1 MKYYIIAGEASGDL
15 HGANL
20 LSELKKLDS
29 EASFRC
35 WGGDKMQA
43 QGAVIAKHIKDLAF
57 MGFVE
62 VLMNIRTI
70 TKNIR
75 FCKDDILNHR
85 PDVLIL
91 IDYPGFN
98 LRMAEFA
105 HKNGIKVFYYISP
118 TVWAWKEGRVEIV
131 KRAVDK
137 MFVIL
142 PFEKPFYAK
151 HNCEVDY
158 EGHPL
163 IDEIEKIKKEIPSYE
178 DFIKENNLSGK
189 PIIACLP
196 GSRKQEISKML
207 SVMLTMQK
215 HFPEYELVIAGAPNL
230 SEEYYNSIC
239 NLNGAKI
246 ISGKTYHLL
255 HHAKVGLI
263 KSGTSTLEAAL
274 FNLPEVCCYSANAAS
289 IWIAKKFVNI
299 KYFSLPNL
307 IMDKKVITELLQEQ
321 LTEENLKT
329 ELQLVIQEGTHR
341 TEMLNNFEQLN
352 QLLGGTGAS
361 ERIAKKMYSYLITK
375 N

>member
-1 MKYYIIAGEASGDL
+1 MKYYVIAGEASGDL

-43 QGAVIAKHIKDLAF
+43 QGAVVAKHIKDLAF

-70 TKNIR
+70 TKNIK
-75 FCKDDILNHR
+75 FCKEDILAHR

-118 TVWAWKEGRVEIV
+118 TIWAWKEGRVEIV

-178 DFIKENNLSGK
+178 DFIKENKLSGK

-207 SVMLTMQK
+207 SVMLKMQN
-215 HFPEYELVIAGAPNL
+215 HYPEYELVIAGAPNL
-230 SEEYYNSIC
+230 SEAYYNSIC

-274 FNLPEVCCYSANAAS
+274 FNLPEVCCYSANATT
-289 IWIAKKFVNI
+289 IWIARQFVKI

-307 IMDKKVITELLQEQ
+307 IMDKKVITELLQGE
-321 LTEENLKT
+321 LTEENLKN
-329 ELQLVIQEGTHR
+329 ELQLIIQEGKHR
-341 TEMLNNFEQLN
+341 TEMLNNFAQLN
-352 QLLGGTGAS
+352 EMLGGKGAS
-361 ERIAKKMYSYLITK
+361 ERIAKKMYFYLTSK

>member
-1 MKYYIIAGEASGDL
+1 MKYYVIAGEASGDL

-35 WGGDKMQA
+35 WGGDKMQSE
-43 QGAVIAKHIKDLAF
+43 GAVIAKHIKDLAF

-75 FCKDDILNHR
+75 FCKEDILNHR

-105 HKNGIKVFYYISP
+105 HKHGIKVFYYISP
-118 TVWAWKEGRVEIV
+118 TIWAWKEGRVEIV

-163 IDEIEKIKKEIPSYE
+163 IDEIEKIKKEIPSY
-178 DFIKENNLSGK
+178 DNFIKENKLSGK

-207 SVMLTMQK
+207 SVMLKMQN
-215 HFPEYELVIAGAPNL
+215 HFPDHELVIAGAPNL

-274 FNLPEVCCYSANAAS
+274 FNLPEVCCYSANATT
-289 IWIAKKFVNI
+289 IWIARQFVKI

-307 IMDKKVITELLQEQ
+307 IMDKKVITELLQGE
-321 LTEENLKT
+321 LTETNLKN
-329 ELQLVIQEGTHR
+329 ELQLVIQEGEHR
-341 TEMLNNFEQLN
+341 TAMLDNFAQLN
-352 QLLGGTGAS
+352 QMLGGTGAS
-361 ERIAKKMYSYLITK
+361 ERIAKKMYSYLTIK

>member
-29 EASFRC
+29 QASFRC
-35 WGGDKMQA
+35 WGGDKMKA
-43 QGAVIAKHIKDLAF
+43 EGAEIVKHISELAF
-57 MGFVE
+57 MGFAE
-62 VLMNIRTI
+62 VLLNIKTI
-70 TKNIR
+70 TKNIK
-75 FCKDDILNHR
+75 FCKEEILNHR

-98 LRMAEFA
+98 LRIAEFA

-118 TVWAWKEGRVEIV
+118 TIWAWKESRVEIV

-151 HNCEVDY
+151 HHCDVDY

-163 IDEIEKIKKEIPSYE
+163 IDEIEKIKKEIPSFE
-178 DFIKENNLSGK
+178 DFVKENKLSGK

-196 GSRKQEISKML
+196 GSRKQEIIKML

-215 HFPEYELVIAGAPNL
+215 HFPDHELVVAGAPNL

-239 NLNGAKI
+239 SLNGTKI

-255 HHAKVGLI
+255 HHAKAGLI

-274 FNLPEVCCYSANAAS
+274 FNVPQVCCYSGNAATV
-289 IWIAKKFVNI
+289 WIAKKIAKVKWI
-299 KYFSLPNL
+299 SLPNL
-307 IMDKKVITELLQEQ
+307 IMGEEVVKELIQEELNETKLKAELQLLLQEG
-321 LTEENLKT
+321 EYRNA
-329 ELQLVIQEGTHR
+329 
-341 TEMLNNFEQLN
+341 MLNTYAQLN
-352 QLLGGTGAS
+352 QLLGGKGAS
-361 ERIAKKMYSYLITK
+361 GRIAKKMYSYLITK

>member
-29 EASFRC
+29 QAAFRC
-35 WGGDKMQA
+35 WGGDKMKA
-43 QGAVIAKHIKDLAF
+43 EGAEVVKHISELAF
-57 MGFVE
+57 MGFAE
-62 VLMNIRTI
+62 VLLNIRTI
-70 TKNIR
+70 AKNLK
-75 FCKDDILNHR
+75 FCKEEILKHR

-98 LRMAEFA
+98 LRIAEFA

-118 TVWAWKEGRVEIV
+118 TIWAWKESRVEIV

-163 IDEIEKIKKEIPSYE
+163 IDEIEKIKKEIPSLE
-178 DFIKENNLSGK
+178 DFVKENKLSGK

-196 GSRKQEISKML
+196 GSRKQEIIKML

-215 HFPEYELVIAGAPNL
+215 HFPDHELVIAGAPNL

-239 NLNGAKI
+239 PLNGTKI

-255 HHAKVGLI
+255 HHAKAGMI

-274 FNLPEVCCYSANAAS
+274 FNVPQVCCYLGNAATV
-289 IWIAKKFVNI
+289 WVAKKIAKVQWI
-299 KYFSLPNL
+299 SLPNL
-307 IMDKKVITELLQEQ
+307 IMGKEVIKELIQGELNE
-321 LTEENLKT
+321 TKLKA
-329 ELQLVIQEGTHR
+329 ELQLLIQEGEYR
-341 TEMLNNFEQLN
+341 NEMLYTYTQLN
-352 QLLGGTGAS
+352 QLLGGKGAS